1 MKIKPVPPVEGKA
14 VISDI
19 PALILSGELDP
30 YVPTPWA
37 TSMLQDLSHAFVV
50 EMRAMAHGPGF
61 SACGQQVIEKFI
73 NDPTHAPGDDC
84 IGRLPA
90 VEFTR

>member
-1 MKIKPVPPVEGKA
+1 
-14 VISDI
+14 
-19 PALILSGELDP
+19 
-30 YVPTPWA
+30 
-37 TSMLQDLSHAFVV
+37 
-50 EMRAMAHGPGF
+50 MAHGPGF